1 MKKVRDISSTIT
13 KESLAFAAK
22 CAFKHHKKKLQVK
35 IFCSHF
41 DENIEE
47 LFNALKDGTW
57 RSFISYRELKRK
69 SKDGKKIR
77 HIKSPSLR
85 TRIYQ
90 HLFLNLVYPIYQ
102 RKDNFNG
109 VNCKPSFGIT
119 SKIRSHSLLQRTK
132 HLFFDCRRLK
142 YLLLIDQRKC
152 YDHVRPSIFRKALK
166 NILIDQWLIDFG
178 VEICFYKGKLPIG
191 TPTSPLVHHIVMLPF
206 DNFVKEISSF
216 SVRYADDNLL
226 GFETK
231 EEAQQAKWRIKNY
244 WWYELKIR
252 SKRQTVKIDEIS
264 LLDFCGYVFHRNQDK
279 SVTDHNKGYVT
290 IRKTIATYSN
300 HCNNDK
306 SWGSYFGI
314 LKHADT
320 FSFMLQ
326 IQRKMKLKQLTNK
339 IKLNRKLDAPTVK
352 IDDILNQSFTL
363 YDYEIRN
370 SSDKEG
376 NPNWIKCLIG
386 IDEIVNGR
394 KTGKKLA
401 KSFSGNYRFLYSFL
415 LKCEEEVGRRNF
427 LPLEEVQ
434 IENASGYIFKESTER
449 IYYIDESYYN

>member
-1 MKKVRDISSTIT
+1 
-13 KESLAFAAK
+13 
-22 CAFKHHKKKLQVK
+22 
-35 IFCSHF
+35 
-41 DENIEE
+41 
-47 LFNALKDGTW
+47 
-57 RSFISYRELKRK
+57 
-69 SKDGKKIR
+69 
-77 HIKSPSLR
+77 
-85 TRIYQ
+85 
-90 HLFLNLVYPIYQ
+90 
-102 RKDNFNG
+102 
-109 VNCKPSFGIT
+109 
-119 SKIRSHSLLQRTK
+119 
-132 HLFFDCRRLK
+132 
-142 YLLLIDQRKC
+142 
-152 YDHVRPSIFRKALK
+152 
-166 NILIDQWLIDFG
+166 
-178 VEICFYKGKLPIG
+178 
-191 TPTSPLVHHIVMLPF
+191 MLPF